1 MRRKLLEELYKII
14 TPAKIE
20 KFDRIAA
27 ERTRH
32 IAIVVENLYQEHNA
46 SAVMRSC
53 DCFGIQDLHVI
64 EKTNKFSVNREIAM
78 GAGQWVDHY
87 QYTDELYPTSKC
99 INHLKEQGYLIAA
112 TTPHTNDVN
121 IHEMPLDKP
130 VALLFGT
137 EQTGLSEAALNMSDI
152 FVKIPMV
159 GFTESFNISVSAALC
174 MHTLRNRLET
184 QEEFKWKINE
194 DEQIEL
200 KIQWCKK
207 IIKNPEIVERD
218 LLRRLKEGRS
228 NFDL

>member
-14 TPAKIE
+14 TPSKIE
-20 KFDRIAA
+20 KFDRIAS

-32 IAIVVENLYQEHNA
+32 LTVVVENLYQEHNA

-78 GAGQWVDHY
+78 GAGQWVNNYH
-87 QYTDELYPTSKC
+87 YTDELYPTSKC
-99 INHLKEQGYLIAA
+99 INHLKEKGYVIAA
-112 TTPHTNDVN
+112 TTPHTNDVT

-184 QEEFKWKINE
+184 QEDFDWKISE
-194 DEQIEL
+194 EEQIEL

-207 IIKNPEIVERD
+207 IIKNPDIVERD
-218 LLRRLKEGRS
+218 LLRRLEEGK
-228 NFDL
+228 NQL

>member
-14 TPAKIE
+14 TPSKIE

-27 ERTRH
+27 ERTRYLTV
-32 IAIVVENLYQEHNA
+32 AVENLYQEHNA

-78 GAGQWVDHY
+78 GAGQWVDHHA
-87 QYTDELYPTSKC
+87 YTDELYPTSKC
-99 INHLKEQGYLIAA
+99 INHLKEQGYVIAA
-112 TTPHTNDVN
+112 TTPHTNDVT
-121 IHEMPLDKP
+121 IHEMPIDKP

-174 MHTLRNRLET
+174 MHTLRSRLES
-184 QEEFKWKINE
+184 QDDFEWKISE
-194 DEQIEL
+194 EEQIEL
-200 KIQWCKK
+200 KIQWCKN
-207 IIKNPEIVERD
+207 IIKNPEVVEKD
-218 LLRRLKEGRS
+218 LLRRLKDGKM